1 MLDICLVNP
10 YIRVAMRSV
19 LPVGTEIKRRIIFDY
34 ELIYIESGELL
45 LMYDRKAISC
55 KAGDFVLLH
64 PRVPHSFERIKTEL
78 SQPHIHF
85 DAVYTSESRK
95 IPVSFKDEC
104 ELSKEELGWIRE
116 DIFVSENKSPIVGFK
131 DGEAAKR
138 LFYDIIDSESNSSS
152 LLQRAKM
159 LALVQ
164 MLVES
169 NFPDCF
175 SGTYQSDEIAERIKD
190 YIDAGQGISISLEDF
205 EKQFSYSKYHL
216 EREFKKKYGESII
229 AYRNKKRME
238 RAYTLLKT
246 DSVLSVS
253 QALDFSSVYV
263 FSRSFKHYFG
273 IPPSMVK
280 TFENKRK

>member
-1 MLDICLVNP
+1 
-10 YIRVAMRSV
+10 
-19 LPVGTEIKRRIIFDY
+19 
-34 ELIYIESGELL
+34 
-45 LMYDRKAISC
+45 
-55 KAGDFVLLH
+55 
-64 PRVPHSFERIKTEL
+64 
-78 SQPHIHF
+78 
-85 DAVYTSESRK
+85 
-95 IPVSFKDEC
+95 
-104 ELSKEELGWIRE
+104 
-116 DIFVSENKSPIVGFK
+116 
-131 DGEAAKR
+131 
-138 LFYDIIDSESNSSS
+138 
-152 LLQRAKM
+152 M

-253 QALDFSSVYV
+253 QALDFSSVFV

-273 IPPSMVK
+273 IPPSRVK
-280 TFENKRK
+280 TLEKGEK